1 MMKQTESHTD
11 HKETTMT
18 KPLTQDRVQAADTTG
33 WTTNKTLLALG
44 AAGPV
49 VFLVVSTLLGF
60 FDPGFDVM
68 TEPVSALAWGQLG
81 WVQTAN
87 FYALGAATIAFALGL
102 YRKLEGRGRMG
113 AAILLS
119 ISGLALIVAG
129 IFKGTPPGAEPTPS
143 GLIHGMAFFWT
154 FIPLPTAYALTALR
168 LKVERGWGA
177 HAVYSAAM
185 PSVVFGLVVIYGV
198 LGSDPGDPLF
208 PIGGIL
214 NRVLIALAFGW
225 VTITA
230 ARLLR
235 NPRPLAQD
243 LLKTSKRAVG
253 SPHSPGKG

>member
-1 MMKQTESHTD
+1 MMEQTKSHTD
-11 HKETTMT
+11 REETAMT
-18 KPLTQDRVQAADTTG
+18 NSLTQAADDAASRW
-33 WTTNKTLLALG
+33 WTLNRVLLAVG

-49 VFLVVSTLLGF
+49 LFLVVSTLLGSV
-60 FDPGFDVM
+60 DPDFDVM
-68 TEPVSALAWGQLG
+68 TEPVSALAGGPLG
-81 WVQTAN
+81 WIQTAN
-87 FYALGAATIAFALGL
+87 FYALGAATIAFAVGL
-102 YRKLEGRGRMG
+102 YRDLDGRGRLG

-119 ISGLALIVAG
+119 ISGLALVIAG
-129 IFKGTPPGAEPTPS
+129 IFKGTPPSAEPTPS

-168 LKVERGWGA
+168 LKVERGWDV

-208 PIGGIL
+208 PVGGIL

-230 ARLLR
+230 ARHFK
-235 NPRPLAQD
+235 N
-243 LLKTSKRAVG
+243 TGVRAR
-253 SPHSPGKG
+253 